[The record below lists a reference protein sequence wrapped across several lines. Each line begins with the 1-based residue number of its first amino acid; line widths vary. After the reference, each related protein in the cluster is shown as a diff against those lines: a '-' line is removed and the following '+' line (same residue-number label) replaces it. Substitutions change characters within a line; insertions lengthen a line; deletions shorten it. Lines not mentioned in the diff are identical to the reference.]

1 MKNKEKVIKII
12 WRYVVITFGCFSLA
26 AGISLFLDPN
36 KLAPGGISG
45 IAIILSRFVPV
56 STGMLI
62 LIMNVPL
69 LILGL
74 VKFGKEFLFSTVYAT
89 IVQALAVDLISYIF
103 GLFGIE
109 KATSDLFLAAV
120 FGGILSAI
128 GLGLVFRCN
137 CTTGGLDIIVKI
149 LHTKYRHLGMGSIYL
164 VVDFLIAAVSA
175 AVFKDIDVALYA
187 CVGIIIYIMLTD
199 LITYGGNGAKFLY
212 IISNDPA
219 PIKKRILTELEIGVT
234 DIEGEGA
241 YTGEK
246 KKIIMCAV
254 RKDLYPQLRDIVREE
269 DPTAFMI
276 VNTAKEVYGLG
287 FRDHHEEL

>member
-12 WRYVVITFGCFSLA
+12 WRYFVITFGCFSLA

-187 CVGIIIYIMLTD
+187 CVGIIIYSLLTD